1 MDSCPYLVRLCQ
13 PISSASIGGIRKLV
27 VKIPR
32 MDTILMGYW
41 MAGQVRTT
49 IISVMYKRKFR
60 MGNMILRMF
69 LMMPYDMLLRHHLRN
84 TSSISLL
91 VSGKG
96 RVGRRGAAL

>member
-1 MDSCPYLVRLCQ
+1 MSV
-13 PISSASIGGIRKLV
+13 GGIRQLIV
-27 VKIPR
+27 QITS
-32 MDTILMGYW
+32 MDMILMGYW

-96 RVGRRGAAL
+96 RVGGRGDAL